1 MRIGNL
7 LAASIIFGVITMS
20 SSSMASPL
28 EEFHWKSR
36 VLIVVAPAGDA
47 AAQAQRR
54 IYESAAKG
62 MAERSIVLIE
72 ALDDQERSQQ
82 LRSRFSADGRRFQ
95 VFLVGKDGQ
104 TAISSEKP
112 VSADNLFALVDAMP
126 MRREEMR
133 RGR

>member
-28 EEFHWKSR
+28 DEFHWKSR
-36 VLIVVAPAGDA
+36 VLVVVAPAGNA

-72 ALDDQERSQQ
+72 ALDDQEHSQQ

>member
-1 MRIGNL
+1 MNL
-7 LAASIIFGVITMS
+7 RHFGIAVLLGASVMIH
-20 SSSMASPL
+20 ASRASQL
-28 EEFHWKSR
+28 DEWKWKSR
-36 VLIVVAPAGDA
+36 VLVVVAPAGNA

-72 ALDDQERSQQ
+72 ALDDQERSQR